1 MTRKECLEILELPV
15 GASRDEIV
23 KTYRHLAQVW
33 HPDRFPN
40 NRELQQKAH
49 VKLSKINEAY
59 NTLIEGRAT
68 PDKNTESSR
77 NERSN
82 AAPNPN
88 APAPY
93 RDEQVRYFG
102 CDPRLKLLY
111 DWPSSFSS
119 EGVPAIIEVSSE
131 GVTLV
136 TFNGQLADESICYPA
151 SSLLAVE
158 DGTNQWIRRGI
169 QILWGHLPPLHLH
182 VHLYFSDP
190 EGIHTRPIDVNLKVR
205 NAYFAHL
212 LLKRLQ
218 PMADLEKW
226 TAPPLPPPPP
236 PQPTPTSPS
245 QSASLPVET
254 NGAFLIIITLFV
266 LFAVGIGTVAYN
278 TVDVEQPTIPSSVAT
293 PTSPQEI
300 AHTFPSNAQTQ
311 DSYMQAN
318 RLPAQNQPT
327 PFTNKEPSRPT
338 PPPPQKR
345 EPFWTIGSTKEEVR
359 RIEGRYL
366 GRDSVSF
373 SLDDKVTHWSNRN
386 GYLKARLLV
395 DGEVVEKGSLQNG
408 RVTIGTP
415 LINVLKKHGQPH
427 SVSKGTAGGYWLN
440 YSVYHTMDSP
450 IGDIE
455 IGADGK
461 IIRINGFR
469 F

>member
-40 NRELQQKAH
+40 NPELQQKAH

-59 NTLIEGRAT
+59 STLIEGRAT

-205 NAYFAHL
+205 NAYFAQL

-218 PMADLEKW
+218 PLADLEKW
-226 TAPPLPPPPP
+226 TPPPPP
-236 PQPTPTSPS
+236 PPP
-245 QSASLPVET
+245 
-254 NGAFLIIITLFV
+254 
-266 LFAVGIGTVAYN
+266 
-278 TVDVEQPTIPSSVAT
+278 
-293 PTSPQEI
+293 
-300 AHTFPSNAQTQ
+300 
-311 DSYMQAN
+311 
-318 RLPAQNQPT
+318 
-327 PFTNKEPSRPT
+327 KPT
-338 PPPPQKR
+338 PPPTTQLPSDPSPDFFERVCLHPMFPTAAGLALTLIMILIAVALSSVPSPPSNLTSTISFLRSVLRFSDR
-345 EPFWTIGSTKEEVR
+345 ESTSSSFF
-359 RIEGRYL
+359 
-366 GRDSVSF
+366 SV
-373 SLDDKVTHWSNRN
+373 
-386 GYLKARLLV
+386 
-395 DGEVVEKGSLQNG
+395 
-408 RVTIGTP
+408 
-415 LINVLKKHGQPH
+415 
-427 SVSKGTAGGYWLN
+427 
-440 YSVYHTMDSP
+440 
-450 IGDIE
+450 
-455 IGADGK
+455 
-461 IIRINGFR
+461 IIFHPMRMN
-469 F
+469 